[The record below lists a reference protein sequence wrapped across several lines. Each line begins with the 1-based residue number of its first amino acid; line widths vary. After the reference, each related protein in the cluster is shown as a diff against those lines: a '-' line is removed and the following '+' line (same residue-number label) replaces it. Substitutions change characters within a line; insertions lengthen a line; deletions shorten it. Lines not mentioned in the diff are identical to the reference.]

1 MQDINFLPEWV
12 SRFFGGK
19 KQQRKYYFE
28 NKINYQINK
37 GALYIDTSVPYDL
50 YNSIPQLRTAVD
62 KLSAMFSN
70 GVFKI
75 EDIKTN
81 QIEPLPED
89 LQKLLENPNPLQPQN
104 EFLKQYLTQL
114 IVYGNQF
121 IYKNKP
127 SKLQKYPSSM
137 LNITPAN
144 IKPILTG
151 KVFEQ
156 LDVNGIVKEYEYT
169 EGLSFKRAF
178 ATSTVLWSKIADL
191 DNPVAGYS
199 PLKAMKYPLSNTVA
213 AYQYLNVI
221 SSEKGAIGVLSTSNK
236 DAMGAL
242 PMTADEKAEIE
253 RIYREENGIE
263 DNQKKIHITTGSV
276 TWSPM
281 SYPTKDLLLMEQI
294 DANFL
299 IILNIL
305 GVNQNLFINSTY
317 ENLKNGLIQTH
328 NDTVIPYAD
337 GFTQALTKF
346 LEIEPGKRLILDYS
360 HLPYLQVDEKIEGEK
375 LTNIINNIKSLTDM
389 GLIDATQANNI
400 LMNNTTLLS

>member
-12 SRFFGGK
+12 NRFFGGK

-28 NKINYQINK
+28 SKVNYQINK

-50 YNSIPQLRTAVD
+50 YNTIPQLRTVVD
-62 KLSAMFSN
+62 KLASMFSN

-75 EDIKTN
+75 ENIKTN

-137 LNITPAN
+137 LNVSPAN

-156 LDVNGIVKEYEYT
+156 LDIKGIVKEYEYT
-169 EGLSFKRAF
+169 EGLSYKRVF
-178 ATSTVLWSKIADL
+178 DVSTVLWSKIADL

-276 TWSPM
+276 TWAPM

-305 GVNQNLFINSTY
+305 NASINRKIY
-317 ENLKNGLIQTH
+317 VKLH
-328 NDTVIPYAD
+328 
-337 GFTQALTKF
+337 
-346 LEIEPGKRLILDYS
+346 LDFR
-360 HLPYLQVDEKIEGEK
+360 
-375 LTNIINNIKSLTDM
+375 
-389 GLIDATQANNI
+389 
-400 LMNNTTLLS
+400 

>member
-12 SRFFGGK
+12 NRFFGGK

-28 NKINYQINK
+28 SKVNYQINK

-50 YNSIPQLRTAVD
+50 YNTIPQLRTVVD
-62 KLSAMFSN
+62 KLAAMFSN

-75 EDIKTN
+75 ENVKTN

-127 SKLQKYPSSM
+127 SKLQKYPSAI

-144 IKPILTG
+144 IRPVLTG

-156 LDVNGIVKEYEYT
+156 LDIKGIVKEYEYT
-169 EGLSFKRAF
+169 EGLSYKRVF
-178 ATSTVLWSKIADL
+178 DVSTVLWSKIADL

-276 TWSPM
+276 TWAPM

-360 HLPYLQVDEKIEGEK
+360 HLPYLQVDEKLEGEK
-375 LTNIINNIKSLTDM
+375 LTNVINNVNSLLNT
-389 GLIDATQANNI
+389 GIITPTQANEI
-400 LMNNTTLLS
+400 IQNNTTLLS

>member
-12 SRFFGGK
+12 NRFFGGK

-28 NKINYQINK
+28 SKVNYQINK

-50 YNSIPQLRTAVD
+50 YNTIPQLRTVVD
-62 KLSAMFSN
+62 KLAAMFSN

-75 EDIKTN
+75 ENIKTN

-127 SKLQKYPSSM
+127 SKLQKYPSAI

-144 IKPILTG
+144 IKPVLTG

-156 LDVNGIVKEYEYT
+156 LDIKGIVKEYEYT
-169 EGLSFKRAF
+169 EGLSYKRVF
-178 ATSTVLWSKIADL
+178 DVSTVLWSKIADL

-242 PMTADEKAEIE
+242 PMTADEKTEIE

-328 NDTVIPYAD
+328 NDTVVPYAD

-375 LTNIINNIKSLTDM
+375 LTNVINNVNSLLNT
-389 GLIDATQANNI
+389 GIITPTQANEI
-400 LMNNTTLLS
+400 IQNNTTLLS